1 MTTIV
6 DYREAI
12 EKAGGNTEL
21 AKELFGMLLEE
32 LPKLREKLQN
42 AIAQDDLQ
50 AIWNHAHKIY
60 GSTAYCGVPVLRQA
74 ASTMEMTVRSKEL
87 DAIRQ
92 EFESL
97 NVAINQL
104 LTQGPAHLTQDW
116 K

>member
-6 DYREAI
+6 DYSEAI

-32 LPKLREKLQN
+32 LPKLREKLQS

-74 ASTMEMTVRSKEL
+74 ASAMETTVRGKEL
-87 DAIRQ
+87 DAIRR
-92 EFESL
+92 EFKSL
-97 NVAINQL
+97 DVAIEQL